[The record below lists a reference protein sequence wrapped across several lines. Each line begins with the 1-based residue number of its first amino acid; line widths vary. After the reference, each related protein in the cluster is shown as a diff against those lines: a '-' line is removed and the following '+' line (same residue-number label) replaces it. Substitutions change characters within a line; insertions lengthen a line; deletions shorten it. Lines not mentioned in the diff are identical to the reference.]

1 MSNAASNPLVGVAA
15 QAYCTRQCR
24 DSLQTFQEKIRTS
37 CGKQEYELYVNS
49 TTKQSPTVVA
59 DGLVWA
65 YELSCIQDSSGFCLA
80 DLYNHTKAAC
90 SDCTLKYGA
99 VMMSSDYGRQQ
110 FPPAAYSSLLASC
123 SVPASS
129 YPYTYTPLP
138 TATPTSTTPT
148 ATPTPACNGKTYVS
162 QQSDTCE
169 TISKANSVSTDRLI
183 EANHLD
189 YSCSSLTPGTP
200 LCIEDTCM
208 VYTVKANQTCQDIVR
223 GQSFGLVQLIG
234 WNPTIH
240 QNCDNLDSMAGRS
253 VCISPPGGGSFSM
266 PDSSNS
272 TSTGLASSIV
282 TAWTPGETTT
292 LTNLTTSWYSPTI
305 DPSYN
310 QSIVTYTANSTLSSL
325 LAERTQY
332 CWITDDDWDNLFN
345 PDDLAQNCQSLY
357 SAYCDPAPTAPVP
370 GSSPA
375 VPGSCTPVYSTAVPS
390 STPQRPSATSSG
402 VPTPTPT
409 QSGMADGC
417 TKFHKVEKDEGCQ
430 QIADDYGIALSDFYA
445 WNPAVGDDCMGLQYD
460 YYVCV
465 GKAATTSAPA
475 TATSSPTVSTGATP
489 TPTQSGMT
497 GGCTEFH
504 KVEKDEGCQQIA
516 DDYGIAL
523 SNFYA
528 WNPAVGDDCMG
539 LQYDYYVCV
548 GTSATAPT
556 STASDE
562 RSTTT
567 TPNGATPT
575 PVQSG
580 MTSGCTKFHM
590 VEEGEYCYELANDY
604 GIALA
609 DFEAWNPAVGSNCE
623 GLQYGYY
630 VCMGTS

>member
-1 MSNAASNPLVGVAA
+1 
-15 QAYCTRQCR
+15 
-24 DSLQTFQEKIRTS
+24 
-37 CGKQEYELYVNS
+37 
-49 TTKQSPTVVA
+49 
-59 DGLVWA
+59 
-65 YELSCIQDSSGFCLA
+65 
-80 DLYNHTKAAC
+80 
-90 SDCTLKYGA
+90 
-99 VMMSSDYGRQQ
+99 
-110 FPPAAYSSLLASC
+110 
-123 SVPASS
+123 
-129 YPYTYTPLP
+129 
-138 TATPTSTTPT
+138 
-148 ATPTPACNGKTYVS
+148 
-162 QQSDTCE
+162 
-169 TISKANSVSTDRLI
+169 
-183 EANHLD
+183 
-189 YSCSSLTPGTP
+189 
-200 LCIEDTCM
+200 
-208 VYTVKANQTCQDIVR
+208 
-223 GQSFGLVQLIG
+223 
-234 WNPTIH
+234 
-240 QNCDNLDSMAGRS
+240 
-253 VCISPPGGGSFSM
+253 M

-310 QSIVTYTANSTLSSL
+310 QSIITYTGNSTLSSL

-430 QIADDYGIALSDFYA
+430 QIADDYGIALS
-445 WNPAVGDDCMGLQYD
+445 
-460 YYVCV
+460 
-465 GKAATTSAPA
+465 
-475 TATSSPTVSTGATP
+475 
-489 TPTQSGMT
+489 
-497 GGCTEFH
+497 
-504 KVEKDEGCQQIA
+504 
-516 DDYGIAL
+516 
-523 SNFYA
+523 NFYA

-567 TPNGATPT
+567 TPTGATPT

-590 VEEGEYCYELANDY
+590 VEEGEYCYELANGY